1 MRYQLRN
8 FESLGKTTT
17 PETTTIPATSEQR
30 TFADIITT
38 ETTTVIADT
47 FENLWEKTALI

>member
-8 FESLGKTTT
+8 FVSLGKTAT
-17 PETTTIPATSEQR
+17 PETTTIPTTSEQT

-38 ETTTVIADT
+38 ETTTIIADT
-47 FENLWEKTALI
+47 FENLYEKTTLI

>member
-8 FESLGKTTT
+8 FLSLGKTTT
-17 PETTTIPATSEQR
+17 PETTTIPTTSEQA

-38 ETTTVIADT
+38 IIADT
-47 FENLWEKTALI
+47 FENLYEKTTLI